1 VRKKEIEIIKRKYEM
16 KIVICITRL
25 ENVILQERARFVG
38 AEASAEASQVQALAR
53 HFLAV

>member
-1 VRKKEIEIIKRKYEM
+1 VRKKEIKIIKRKYEM